1 MKDGLETLHGLTSG
15 RWRCVAKV
23 PRQSRSGGGAIEGLL
38 QVFAQI
44 PFQVIER
51 EGGELNPRRSSARV
65 EYKLGIE
72 MGDDSQNGANV

>member
-51 EGGELNPRRSSARV
+51 EGGELNRGRSSVRV
-65 EYKLGIE
+65 GNQLG
-72 MGDDSQNGANV
+72 NRHRR